1 MEHETKIFP
10 DVEEW
15 RPVRDFEGLYEVS
28 SLGRVRSVDIVQERV
43 KYDGT
48 IYLYHKKGKLLQL
61 KICGNCPYYRINL
74 YKDNKEYTKMVHQL
88 VAEAFVP
95 NPDNLPCINHKDE
108 TRTNNVPEN
117 LEWCTY
123 QYNNNYGNA
132 IAKRVAKTSHP
143 IEQLTMDGQRVAIYT
158 SPKAAERLSG
168 GKYFARNIT
177 KVANCT
183 TTRYNSVYG
192 YRWRFIDKI
201 DDKSLLVTE
210 PFEPK
215 KLKRDRRVEQLT
227 LDGQHVAFYNTLTE
241 AVRKTGANKVSICSV
256 CKGRYKTANG
266 YQWRYV

>member
-1 MEHETKIFP
+1 MEQGTKTIPAVET
-10 DVEEW
+10 W

-28 SLGRVRSVDIVQERV
+28 NLARVRSVDTDEVRIKSNGQP
-43 KYDGT
+43 Y
-48 IYLYHKKGKLLQL
+48 IYHKKSKVLKQ

-74 YKDNKEYTKMVHQL
+74 HKDKEEYTKMVHQL

-95 NPDNLPCINHKDE
+95 NPNNLPCINHKDE
-108 TRTNNVPEN
+108 DKTNNLPEN
-117 LEWCTY
+117 LEWCTT
-123 QYNNNYGNA
+123 QYNNTYGHA
-132 IAKRVAKTSHP
+132 REKLRDAVSHP
-143 IEQLTMDGQRVAIYT
+143 IEQLTMDGQRVAIFR
-158 SPKAAERLSG
+158 SARELERLSG

-215 KLKRDRRVEQLT
+215 NLKRDRRVEQLT
-227 LDGQHVAFYNTLTE
+227 LDGQHVAFYKTLTE

-256 CKGRYKTANG
+256 CNGRYKTAMG
-266 YQWRYV
+266 YRWRYV